1 MSVTLPIAAIGGD
14 GASHALEVFVGAL
27 SAQGVKVRGL
37 IQRHHPD
44 MHLVDVESGQTY
56 AITQDLGTESESC
69 RLDPSGI
76 AEASVVLRRA
86 LAERAALVVV
96 NRFGKLEAAG
106 GGLSAEMLA
115 VMAEG
120 VPLLT
125 CLGVDQGEAWQVFT
139 GGAGVVLPA
148 EIDAIHRW
156 WKGL

>member
-1 MSVTLPIAAIGGD
+1 MNGVLPIAAIGGE
-14 GASHALEVFVGAL
+14 GASQALEAFVAEL
-27 SAQGVKVRGL
+27 AAQGVQVRGL

-56 AITQDLGTESESC
+56 AITQDLGAESESC

-115 VMAEG
+115 LMAEC
-120 VPLLT
+120 VPMLT
-125 CLGVDQGEAWQVFT
+125 TVGADQLESWATFT
-139 GGAGVVLPA
+139 GGAGLVLPA
-148 EIDAIHRW
+148 DQQSIRQW
-156 WKGL
+156 WNSL

>member
-1 MSVTLPIAAIGGD
+1 MNGVLPIAAIGGE
-14 GASHALEVFVGAL
+14 GASQALEAFVAEL
-27 SAQGVKVRGL
+27 AAQGVQVRGL

-56 AITQDLGTESESC
+56 AITQDLGAESESC

-115 VMAEG
+115 LMAEC
-120 VPLLT
+120 VPMLT
-125 CLGVDQGEAWQVFT
+125 TVGADQLEAWATFT
-139 GGAGVVLPA
+139 GGAGLVLPA
-148 EIDAIHRW
+148 DQQSIRQW
-156 WKGL
+156 WNSL

>member
-1 MSVTLPIAAIGGD
+1 MNTALPIAAIGGD
-14 GASHALEVFVGAL
+14 GASQVLEVFVAEL
-27 SAQGVKVRGL
+27 VAQGVKVRGL

-44 MHLVDVESGQTY
+44 LHLVDVESGQTY

-86 LAERAALVVV
+86 LAEAAVLVVV

-125 CLGVDQGEAWQVFT
+125 CLGPDQLESWQVFT
-139 GGAGVVLPA
+139 GGAGLVLPA
-148 EIDAIHRW
+148 DQAAVRSW
-156 WKGL
+156 WDSL

>member
-1 MSVTLPIAAIGGD
+1 MNSPLPIAAIDGD
-14 GASHALEVFVGAL
+14 GAAQVLESFVAEL
-27 SAQGVKVRGL
+27 LAQGVKVRGL

-56 AITQDLGTESESC
+56 VITQDLGTESESC

-76 AEASVVLRRA
+76 AEASVVLRKA
-86 LAERAALVVV
+86 LAERASLVVV

-106 GGLSAEMLA
+106 DGLSAEMLA

-125 CLGVDQGEAWQVFT
+125 CLGTDQMESWRDFT
-139 GGAGVVLPA
+139 GSAGTVLPA
-148 EIDAIHRW
+148 ELDAIRAW
-156 WKGL
+156 WTGL